1 MNCSN
6 FKKEMNNFIYNTMDK
21 EKAEDFI
28 KHFKECTECNE
39 ELEIYYMIN
48 KTFNDIPVTGDTV
61 GMQNSFD
68 FKKRLAHKIAHYEEV
83 IYHNYK
89 VDFLMK
95 FLISST
101 ELIAII
107 MAVYFI
113 ISFLGGNN
121 GL

>member
-6 FKKEMNNFIYNTMDK
+6 FKKEMNNFIYNTMDE

-48 KTFNDIPVTGDTV
+48 KTFNDMPATGDTV

-68 FKKRLAHKIAHYEEV
+68 FKKRLALKIAHYEEV

-95 FLISST
+95 FLISAT
-101 ELIAII
+101 ELISII

>member
-6 FKKEMNNFIYNTMDK
+6 FKKEMNNFIYNTMDE

-48 KTFNDIPVTGDTV
+48 KTFNDMPATGDTV

-68 FKKRLAHKIAHYEEV
+68 FKKRLALKIAHYEEV

-95 FLISST
+95 FLISAT
-101 ELIAII
+101 ELISII

-113 ISFLGGNN
+113 ISF
-121 GL
+121 

>member
-1 MNCSN
+1 
-6 FKKEMNNFIYNTMDK
+6 MNNFIYNTMNED
-21 EKAEDFI
+21 KAEDFI
-28 KHFKECTECNE
+28 KHFKECNQCNE

-48 KTFNDIPVTGDTV
+48 KTFNDVPATGDTI
-61 GMQNSFD
+61 GMRNSFD
-68 FKKRLAHKIAHYEEV
+68 FKKQLALKIAHYEEV

-95 FLISST
+95 FLVSGT
-101 ELIAII
+101 ELISII

>member
-6 FKKEMNNFIYNTMDK
+6 FKKEMNNFIYNTMDE

-48 KTFNDIPVTGDTV
+48 KTFNDLPATGDTV

-68 FKKRLAHKIAHYEEV
+68 FKKRLALKIAHYEEV

-89 VDFLMK
+89 VDFLIK
-95 FLISST
+95 FLISAT
-101 ELIAII
+101 ELISII